1 MIGALL
7 IFSLNFSNLVPKID
21 TAKIIDL
28 ANANVPMD
36 IAADPGFS
44 QIVGNFNPQ
53 QTIYVRITTDNDG
66 SGRHN
71 LNIHDNNYNILS
83 TYQLNRSGNQFTV
96 NFPAPAEAGTYSLEA
111 DIQSGSSNLDLVKTI
126 TVGGGGNTSVD
137 VKVENQVNSNSQV
150 LGDASDSPIPS
161 PSSTPPVN
169 TKIQKPNFFSS
180 IWLGII
186 GFFKNIF

>member
-28 ANANVPMD
+28 ANASVPIE
-36 IAADPGFS
+36 IAADSAFS
-44 QIVGNFNPQ
+44 QTTQNFNSQ

-71 LNIHDNNYNILS
+71 LNVHDSNYNILS

-96 NFPAPAEAGTYSLEA
+96 SFPAPAEAGTYSLEA

-126 TVGGGGNTSVD
+126 TVGSGGNTSVD
-137 VKVENQVNSNSQV
+137 VKVDNQINSNNQI
-150 LGDASDSPIPS
+150 LGEDSGSPIPS
-161 PSSTPPVN
+161 PTSTPPVN